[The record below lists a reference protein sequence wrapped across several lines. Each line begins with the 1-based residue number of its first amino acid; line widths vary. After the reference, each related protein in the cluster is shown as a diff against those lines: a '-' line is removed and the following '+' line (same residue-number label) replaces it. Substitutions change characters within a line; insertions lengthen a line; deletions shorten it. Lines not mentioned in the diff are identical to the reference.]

1 MAPVTEN
8 GWAARFTDN
17 FMPETCEGFSS
28 TGSNPFFVL
37 EPGFQLVLGG
47 VDGREA
53 LVLTITVLNET
64 RDVDLGPPLGVV
76 TTRVVEERE
85 TKGGIL
91 TEVSRNFFALC
102 NRDNS
107 VFYFGEDVEIFD
119 ETGTTVVSNAGAW
132 LAGANGAR
140 AGILMP
146 GTVLLGARHF
156 QEVAPGVALDRAK
169 VLRLDQVVE
178 TPAGTFSNCLK
189 VRETTPLERGRGFKF
204 YAPNV
209 GLVRDG
215 VLRLT
220 QLTDPR

>member
-1 MAPVTEN
+1 
-8 GWAARFTDN
+8 
-17 FMPETCEGFSS
+17 
-28 TGSNPFFVL
+28 
-37 EPGFQLVLGG
+37 
-47 VDGREA
+47 
-53 LVLTITVLNET
+53 
-64 RDVDLGPPLGVV
+64 
-76 TTRVVEERE
+76 
-85 TKGGIL
+85 
-91 TEVSRNFFALC
+91 
-102 NRDNS
+102 
-107 VFYFGEDVEIFD
+107 
-119 ETGTTVVSNAGAW
+119 
-132 LAGANGAR
+132 
-140 AGILMP
+140 MP